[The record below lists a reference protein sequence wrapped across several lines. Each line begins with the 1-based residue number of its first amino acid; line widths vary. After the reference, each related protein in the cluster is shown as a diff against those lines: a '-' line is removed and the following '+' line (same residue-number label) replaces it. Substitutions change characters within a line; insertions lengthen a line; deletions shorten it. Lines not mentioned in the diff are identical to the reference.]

1 MIMKEGFESLENTI
15 SISHLENRILCC
27 ELLGEDKD
35 FHQYFRMY
43 VQRICELGY
52 KAKLYEVCDELLGP
66 IDKDQDSGDVKEWE
80 SKICG
85 LDKRLL
91 LKEAIELCSQYR
103 DSQRVLYHFSK
114 KLGLVQD
121 E

>member
-1 MIMKEGFESLENTI
+1 MRKSRSGRGKLYNKISKNMIMKEGFESLENTI

-35 FHQYFRMY
+35 FHQYFRIY

-66 IDKDQDSGDVKEWE
+66 IDQDKDSSDVKEWI

-85 LDKRLL
+85 LIN
-91 LKEAIELCSQYR
+91 ESC
-103 DSQRVLYHFSK
+103 
-114 KLGLVQD
+114 
-121 E
+121 